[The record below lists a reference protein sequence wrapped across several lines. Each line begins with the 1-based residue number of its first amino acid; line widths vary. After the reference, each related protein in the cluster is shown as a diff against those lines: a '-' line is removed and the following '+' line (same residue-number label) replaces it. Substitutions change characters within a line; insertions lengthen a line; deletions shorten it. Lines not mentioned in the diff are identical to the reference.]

1 MTKTPCDECTTLLE
15 MMGIETVILGAE
27 FIEEKSKKGI
37 SYNKFS
43 DAVKRGKFACFSLVS
58 ETSGAKRNLDRE
70 FEDQGRKR
78 ERKDC

>member
-1 MTKTPCDECTTLLE
+1 

-27 FIEEKSKKGI
+27 FIEKQTKKGI

-43 DAVKRGKFACFSLVS
+43 DAVNRGKFACFSLGL
-58 ETSGAKRNLDRE
+58 EASGAKRNLDME
-70 FEDQGRKR
+70 SEDQGRKR